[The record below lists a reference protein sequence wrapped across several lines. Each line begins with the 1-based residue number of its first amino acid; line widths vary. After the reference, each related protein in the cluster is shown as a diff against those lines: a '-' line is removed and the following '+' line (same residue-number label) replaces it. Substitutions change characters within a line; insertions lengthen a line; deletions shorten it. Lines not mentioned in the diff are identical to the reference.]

1 MMNKE
6 IPIGKPV
13 ILTAEDIKSYLL
25 TPEESQKITQE
36 KKERENRFYEN
47 DFNPEFNSLHQI
59 KNEIMDKYARI
70 CGFSSFD
77 ENADRNG
84 LRDYT
89 TGKSRKTA
97 AVQQQ
102 LKNFDSILQDNEY
115 RQVMKRL
122 SELSDKAH
130 QFHENNAE
138 QTRRDILAV
147 TRERMDTKDVKGNPI
162 LSPQAYLEMIEN
174 PNLSKKEL
182 NDLKIRLTTITADV
196 YITGT
201 DGKVKPV
208 KIDYNL
214 APYLQRIIDCGY
226 STGQSDSG
234 TLSDHPYYRYVEDDK
249 KGKYVKGECICLNK
263 QGSSAYLTFWKPES
277 QWVAKSGVPVNSGQ
291 QIEDI
296 RKVATEEGWCV
307 EDTEVFFQPSI
318 RLSLPYTYDG
328 SSTRQIMR
336 EIARLTEQKN
346 PGLKEND
353 FLAYINKKSDIGS
366 EIIMAHGGTVRY
378 SDAMIMAR
386 WNKLAISLKRAMR
399 LRNENNSQR
408 ILPEDVDLMLAKE
421 INKAHNNHEPDY
433 AQVTIVWKDKHTEEQ
448 QDCIALNPKAG
459 YANDENVVFTCLDI
473 QDFKRLLNPDNG
485 EDFYIKTVNSFD
497 YMTEEQRQMYE
508 DTHLVTL
515 ANGQSIKGFFG
526 IGTEMSFHNNYRMIL
541 NDREGGLG
549 WKYIS
554 KESPNHKHEA
564 FHTYG
569 RVEFNG
575 DLDRIEVTAV
585 REVER
590 VNQTNQRIKER
601 EIRRTEVPHVYRL
614 NCTIDGKRM
623 DSRLCSPAL
632 GRIFDN
638 TENRKATDRV
648 YAADLLFEQTF
659 SDCLATRQ
667 SHQRA
672 IKR

>member
-6 IPIGKPV
+6 TPTGKPV

-25 TPEESQKITQE
+25 TPEESQKITQD

-47 DFNPEFNSLHQI
+47 DFNPEFNRLHQA
-59 KNEIMDKYARI
+59 KNAIMDKYARM

-102 LKNFDSILQDNEY
+102 LKNFDNILQDHEY
-115 RQVMKRL
+115 RQVSKRL
-122 SELSDKAH
+122 SELSDKAR
-130 QFHENNAE
+130 QFQENNAE

-162 LSPQAYLEMIEN
+162 LSPQAYLEMTGN
-174 PNLSKKEL
+174 PHLSKKEQDEL
-182 NDLKIRLTTITADV
+182 RNRLTTITADV
-196 YITGT
+196 HITGT
-201 DGKVKPV
+201 DGKAKAVKV
-208 KIDYNL
+208 DYNL
-214 APYLQRIIDCGY
+214 APYLQRIVDSGY

-249 KGKYVKGECICLNK
+249 KGRYVKGECICLNK
-263 QGSSAYLTFWKPES
+263 QGSSAYLTFWKPEAE
-277 QWVAKSGVPVNSGQ
+277 WVARSGVPVNSGQ

-296 RKVATEEGWCV
+296 RRVAAEEGWCV

-353 FLAYINKKSDIGS
+353 FLAYLNKKSDVGS
-366 EIIMAHGGTVRY
+366 EIIKAHGGTVRY

-386 WNKLAISLKRAMR
+386 WNKLAIGLEAAIL

-408 ILPEDVDLMLAKE
+408 TLPEDLDLMLAREK
-421 INKAHNNHEPDY
+421 NKTRSNQDPDY
-433 AQVTIVWKDKHTEEQ
+433 AQVTIVWKDNRTEEQ

-473 QDFKRLLNPDNG
+473 QEFKRLLNPDNG
-485 EDFYIKTVNSFD
+485 EDFYIKAVNGFD
-497 YMTEEQRQMYE
+497 YMTEEQRRMYE
-508 DTHLVTL
+508 DTHLLTL
-515 ANGQSIKGFFG
+515 ANGQSLKGFFG
-526 IGTEMSFHNNYRMIL
+526 IGTEMSFHNNYRMIP
-541 NDREGGLG
+541 NGRDAGLG

-575 DLDRIEVTAV
+575 DIDRMEVMAV
-585 REVER
+585 RDVQR
-590 VNQTNQRIKER
+590 VNQTNQLIKER

-614 NCTIDGKRM
+614 SCTIDGKRM
-623 DSRLCSPAL
+623 DSRLCSPTL

-648 YAADLLFEQTF
+648 HAADLLFEQTF
-659 SDCLATRQ
+659 SDCLAQRQ
-667 SHQRA
+667 DHRRSM
-672 IKR
+672 KR